1 MSKQKYIITHDSI
14 KHKAVW
20 NLKETA
26 FYLGVA
32 QTTLR
37 NLIKNGSVPYFR
49 LNENGQYKFY
59 SEKIKNLVKSSKIA

>member
-32 QTTLR
+32 ETTLR
-37 NLIKNGSVPYFR
+37 NLVKSGSVPYFR

-59 SEKIKNLVKSSKIA
+59 AKKIINLTNN